1 MGKKSRGSRGRRKSG
16 RTPVAPPSGP
26 KRREPEHAVERTSA
40 DSETG
45 GSESPA
51 GAKPENPQGESKV
64 PPKGF
69 ARIPYWMRHEKGYSD
84 FVAGVLVTLAGGAII
99 IIVSYILILVW
110 PAQ

>member
-16 RTPVAPPSGP
+16 RTPAARPSEP
-26 KRREPEHAVERTSA
+26 ERRESARAVERSS
-40 DSETG
+40 D
-45 GSESPA
+45 GSDTDASVSPA
-51 GAKPENPQGESKV
+51 AVKTEPSQGDSKP
-64 PPKGF
+64 PPTGL